1 MNIHS
6 IDNQYLSQDD
16 ATKLL
21 NYEQVDFANLN
32 VGDHFRYTSNK
43 YQQTG
48 RKLAYGVVKSVECG
62 AITVNG
68 YCPNG
73 EKPLYPDWRISH
85 PDRNKKYNFYKKIN
99 KNAQPYLGNLSDD
112 EISDNECS

>member
-16 ATKLL
+16 AKKLL

-43 YQQTG
+43 YQETG
-48 RKLAYGVVKSVECG
+48 RKLAYGVVKSKG
-62 AITVNG
+62 LDSITVNG

-73 EKPLYPDWRISH
+73 EEPLYPDWRISH
-85 PDRNKKYNFYKKIN
+85 PDRNKKYNFYKKISQN
-99 KNAQPYLGNLSDD
+99 GS
-112 EISDNECS
+112 EGEVE